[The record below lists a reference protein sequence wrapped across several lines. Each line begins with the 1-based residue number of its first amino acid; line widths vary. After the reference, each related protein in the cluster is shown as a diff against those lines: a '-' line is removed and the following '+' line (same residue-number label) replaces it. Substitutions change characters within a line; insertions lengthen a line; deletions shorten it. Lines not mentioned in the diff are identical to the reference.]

1 MKKVSKCEE
10 SVSSVSSRKV
20 PDPSVAPTR
29 TAEQRKV
36 FATYRKA
43 VAERHRQVAAAES
56 PAVAAAFEDLEDR

>member
-1 MKKVSKCEE
+1 MKKIRSEE

-29 TAEQRKV
+29 TVEQRKV
-36 FATYRKA
+36 FAAYRKA
-43 VAERHRQVAAAES
+43 LAERHRQVAAAES